1 MKTAEQ
7 NQGIRVE
14 IRPYKLKEL
23 AALYKADPKTFLKWL
38 LPFQSILGKRLGHYY
53 NITQVKLI
61 FKKLS
66 HPTHTVVSDII
77 EE

>member
-7 NQGIRVE
+7 TQGIRVE

-38 LPFQSILGKRLGHYY
+38 KPFQSLLGKRLGHYY
-53 NITQVKLI
+53 SINQVKLI
-61 FKKLS
+61 FRKFSLRYWWQFCF
-66 HPTHTVVSDII
+66 
-77 EE
+77 